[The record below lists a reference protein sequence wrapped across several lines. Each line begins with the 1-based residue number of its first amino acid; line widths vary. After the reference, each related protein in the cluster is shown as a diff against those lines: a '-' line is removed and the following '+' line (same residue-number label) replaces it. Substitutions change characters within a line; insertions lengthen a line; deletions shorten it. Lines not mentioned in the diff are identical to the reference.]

1 MSTSLQVHHPALTQS
16 QTPAD
21 VDSIAVLDALNDG
34 VCRRILAACDET
46 PRTAQECAAAC
57 DVPLSTV
64 YRKLGTLTDAAL
76 LDEGVRV
83 DAERNFP
90 HEFTTR
96 FDTLSVS
103 LRGSDDVTVEVRQA
117 ATDGGVEEDEASN

>member
-1 MSTSLQVHHPALTQS
+1 MQLPPRTETDSTHE
-16 QTPAD
+16 TPTD
-21 VDSIAVLDALNDG
+21 VDSVAVLSALNDS
-34 VCRRILAACDET
+34 VCRRLLAVCGER

-76 LDEGVRV
+76 LTEDVRV
-83 DAERNFP
+83 DAEHNFP

-96 FDTLSVS
+96 FETLSVS
-103 LRGSDDVTVEVRQA
+103 LDGGDDATVEVQPV
-117 ATDGGVEEDEASN
+117 ATDGGVAENEVAR